1 MLERNENEVAK
12 FLYSLSKEKMFKYK
26 VRMDIRMRKKNG
38 EYTRILYQ
46 AMVFELNEDG
56 SVLRSFGAHTDIG
69 HLKMERKP
77 SLSFIGFDGEP
88 SYTNVQINEV
98 LIPIKE
104 TLSKREKQ
112 ILILIMNGMLNKE
125 IAEHL
130 HISKETVDKHRKN
143 MLEKNNCK
151 NSNELIAKAIKKG
164 WI

>member
-69 HLKMERKP
+69 HLKMEGKP

-88 SYTNVQINEV
+88 SHTNVQINEV

-164 WI
+164 WR

>member
-1 MLERNENEVAK
+1 
-12 FLYSLSKEKMFKYK
+12 
-26 VRMDIRMRKKNG
+26 
-38 EYTRILYQ
+38 
-46 AMVFELNEDG
+46 MVFELNEDG

-69 HLKMERKP
+69 HLKMEGKP